1 MVSIFRLFLLAIVL
15 AVSAVASAA
24 QPRYPF
30 AFSLNSYAVGPAFG
44 FRERFFTETGGGDG
58 LGFSLS
64 DYMDGPQ
71 FLAAFERLG
80 GEQVLGY
87 PVSRPFVEEDG
98 LVYQLTQRALLQW
111 FPDESLVRLANL
123 YQILE
128 EAGLDD
134 ALFEQ
139 FIPKPLP
146 DDASSYNEA
155 KATRLGWLT
164 HDAIR
169 DAYLQNP
176 LVPGDVSVSIELYG
190 LPMSMPEEF
199 GPFIAQRFQRIAF
212 QYWTRDVPGGQP
224 AGLVVPINGGDILK
238 EYIYAGTEI
247 ASPHLAGEIDI
258 VGNPTTIAPPY
269 ANDAALPDGY
279 NVRDVQ
285 ILRGIKVLEPLASAR
300 AGLEA
305 ARVLQTLIVFRD
317 LPRQVLGS
325 FSSSNTI
332 DLASQLKSQD
342 VRALA
347 VVLLHELVHLAD
359 WRSGTISS
367 DYKACLQA
375 EERAITA
382 EAAAWGSLVGPDGKR
397 PALTRLERLE
407 NARLDLLQG
416 IGGTIFDHAEKSLQ
430 RDLRCLGAAA
440 IDRARRESA
449 PGSPMTIRTVA

>member
-1 MVSIFRLFLLAIVL
+1 MSIFRLFLLAIVL

-98 LVYQLTQRALLQW
+98 LVYQLIQRA
-111 FPDESLVRLANL
+111 PASVVPGTRASYVLANL

-247 ASPHLAGEIDI
+247 ASPA
-258 VGNPTTIAPPY
+258 
-269 ANDAALPDGY
+269 
-279 NVRDVQ
+279 
-285 ILRGIKVLEPLASAR
+285 
-300 AGLEA
+300 
-305 ARVLQTLIVFRD
+305 F
-317 LPRQVLGS
+317 
-325 FSSSNTI
+325 
-332 DLASQLKSQD
+332 
-342 VRALA
+342 
-347 VVLLHELVHLAD
+347 
-359 WRSGTISS
+359 
-367 DYKACLQA
+367 
-375 EERAITA
+375 
-382 EAAAWGSLVGPDGKR
+382 
-397 PALTRLERLE
+397 
-407 NARLDLLQG
+407 
-416 IGGTIFDHAEKSLQ
+416 GG
-430 RDLRCLGAAA
+430 
-440 IDRARRESA
+440 
-449 PGSPMTIRTVA
+449 